1 MEATER
7 PRGRRFMIISRVM
20 LALCYTMFLLCL
32 IASCVAPS
40 LREKKFSENITQEQE
55 QWIAQQVSA
64 ISPEHQDFAR
74 TLLRMGIRKGRE
86 K

>member
-1 MEATER
+1 MS
-7 PRGRRFMIISRVM
+7 RFTAGILFVVCFIIS
-20 LALCYTMFLLCL
+20 AF
-32 IASCVAPS
+32 APS

-55 QWIAQQVSA
+55 RWIAQQVSA